1 MSARKSW
8 LNPSDLLKPGRL
20 AALMPRWISE
30 DDKTQVLGRVGQG
43 VSADVPVA
51 PDDGA
56 PRTPVGQP
64 AAPAAPRAISPQW
77 QPIHKHG
84 EIEHD
89 EPSLASRTRPDLA
102 PADARHQA
110 FSNAYHEKNALNK
123 TLRHK
128 IGSLNAVFHGEMQS
142 GQQYL
147 AKPHEGIGARDLN
160 KLDPH
165 TLQSLKAEAPDFG
178 RRHDATYTLMSHM
191 GAHHMVVPGM
201 TTNMH
206 GRHQFKGPDPDAED
220 SPGKR
225 LTMAATHAGG
235 LAHVQEF
242 VPGARNVNHATPEQ
256 LAAVDPEHRLHGMV
270 SHLLFGAQDGHG
282 SNVMIHPA
290 GHPVM
295 IDHDLTLGTPQAAAT
310 KAKYGKDSFMSVFSP
325 GSPLDY
331 QANLP
336 KDEKGQVIPVGTN
349 FPPRMKETLQRA
361 AEGYYG
367 NGPGS
372 LGLSP
377 EDHAEL
383 QKNARQLLSYG
394 VEGTLERKHDMGAE
408 LNQRL
413 ANKAALNAAVN
424 NESGSSPAPAP
435 PKKSR
440 RRKAT

>member
-1 MSARKSW
+1 MTARKSW
-8 LNPSDLLKPGRL
+8 LSPGDLLKPGRL
-20 AALMPRWISE
+20 TQILPQWKFE

-43 VSADVPVA
+43 VSADVPIA

-56 PRTPVGQP
+56 PRSPIGAH
-64 AAPAAPRAISPQW
+64 AAAAPREQSPQW
-77 QPIHKHG
+77 PSIPKHG

-102 PADARHQA
+102 PADERHQA
-110 FSNAYHEKNALNK
+110 FSKAYHEKNAVNK
-123 TLRHK
+123 TLRQHNK
-128 IGSLNAVFHGEMQS
+128 GSLNVVFHGNMQS
-142 GQQYL
+142 GQQYI
-147 AKPHEGIGARDLN
+147 AKPHEGIGHRDLDT
-160 KLDPH
+160 LDPH
-165 TLQSLKAEAPDFG
+165 TLQSLRAEAPDFG
-178 RRHDATYTLMSHM
+178 RRHDATYALMSHM
-191 GAHHMVVPGM
+191 GAQHMVVPGM

-206 GRHQFKGPDPDAED
+206 GRHQFKGPDPDADD
-220 SPGKR
+220 SPSKR
-225 LTMAATHAGG
+225 LTMAAAHAGG

-242 VPGARNVNHATPEQ
+242 VPGAVNVNHATPEQ
-256 LAAVDPEHRLHGMV
+256 LGKVDSEHRLHGMI

-295 IDHDLTLGTPQAAAT
+295 IDHDLTLGTPQAAQT

-367 NGPGS
+367 KGAGS

-394 VEGTLERKHDMGAE
+394 LEGTLERKHDMGAE
-408 LNQRL
+408 LNAR
-413 ANKAALNAAVN
+413 KAEKLRLNAAIDK
-424 NESGSSPAPAP
+424 G
-435 PKKSR
+435 
-440 RRKAT
+440 KA